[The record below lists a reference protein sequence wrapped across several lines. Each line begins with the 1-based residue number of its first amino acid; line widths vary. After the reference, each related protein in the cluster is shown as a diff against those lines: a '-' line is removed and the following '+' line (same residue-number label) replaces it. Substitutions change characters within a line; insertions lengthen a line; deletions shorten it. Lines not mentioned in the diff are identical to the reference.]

1 MAEEAAEEMGLV
13 EVPLVLPSRQD
24 AELLALIAVLLD
36 ACLIVLKLAPL
47 PV

>member
-1 MAEEAAEEMGLV
+1 MVAEEAAEEVAALA
-13 EVPLVLPSRQD
+13 EDPLSLPL

-36 ACLIVLKLAPL
+36 ACLIVLKLVPL